1 MENPT
6 DGKKDKS
13 SSEEKPAEAG
23 KNPADSS
30 SEAGEK
36 KKD

>member
-23 KNPADSS
+23 ENSADSS
-30 SEAGEK
+30 SETGEK
-36 KKD
+36 KEK